1 MHLFYQLTN
10 SELIGIAKIYGAREV
25 ALHQANQADGHIIDA
40 KNKPDYKK
48 VNTNGSLNKT

>member
-25 ALHQANQADGHIIDA
+25 ALHQANQADSHIIDA

-48 VNTNGSLNKT
+48 VKTNGSLNKT